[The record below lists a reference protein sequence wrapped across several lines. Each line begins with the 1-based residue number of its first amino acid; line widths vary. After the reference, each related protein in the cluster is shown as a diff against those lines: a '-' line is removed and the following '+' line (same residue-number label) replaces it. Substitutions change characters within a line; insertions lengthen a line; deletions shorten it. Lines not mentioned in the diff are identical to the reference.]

1 METIPSETLA
11 EVMETIA
18 ETLPQIV
25 EATEPVTEVVQA
37 SEVVPYLKAIL
48 ECQQYL
54 FGFGLFLVVVLL
66 CYFSYKFLRIF
77 SERRIRNG
85 SYCYYAG

>member
-18 ETLPQIV
+18 ETLPQVI
-25 EATEPVTEVVQA
+25 EATEPVTEAVQA
-37 SEVVPYLKAIL
+37 TELIPYLEAIL
-48 ECQQYL
+48 ECQQL
-54 FGFGLFLVVVLL
+54 LTGFGIFFVVVIL

-77 SERRIRNG
+77 F
-85 SYCYYAG
+85 